1 MEALEEYEVCFGLPE
16 ARNGLL
22 WLLNPLTTRSWRFL
36 AHEGSVAYVP
46 VMYTRGSII
55 YWQKCLRVPSPM
67 PLAAPTAIGRQDAV
81 EGRPLKAALQIEQP
95 SRKTCP

>member
-22 WLLNPLTTRSWRFL
+22 WLLNPLTARSWRSL

-46 VMYTRGSII
+46 VII
-55 YWQKCLRVPSPM
+55 H
-67 PLAAPTAIGRQDAV
+67 AV
-81 EGRPLKAALQIEQP
+81 
-95 SRKTCP
+95 